1 MLLLSRYFR
10 WRNWIIRGIFTWV
23 MICGFGTVILLGPL
37 CIVLLVCLVGPV
49 VCVCVYVCVRWLV
62 CQWRAWLVIVS
73 HMLMPSF
80 PLKLTVLGLME
91 LLSDIAILSDIVN
104 FISQYVVNFVF
115 PHIRLT
121 ALFS

>member
-1 MLLLSRYFR
+1 MEKLDNPWHIYVGDDL
-10 WRNWIIRGIFTWV
+10 WIWHCYPVGAS
-23 MICGFGTVILLGPL
+23 MHCPSGMSSGTGR
-37 CIVLLVCLVGPV
+37 VC
-49 VCVCVYVCVRWLV
+49 VCVCVYVRWLV